1 MRYDGEH
8 KLQTRERVLDAAA
21 KAIRLSGPDKVGVAA
36 VMADAGLTH
45 GGFYAHFKSKDDLV
59 VAAIEHMLV
68 QARSRFAH
76 ETAGREPAEALRA
89 YIDFYLSKKH
99 RDARA
104 SGCPVAALASDSPR
118 LHDEAR
124 AAHARGVQTMAARIA
139 GLLKANGNADAHNL
153 ARSAVAELIGALALA
168 RIEPDA
174 KQSDE
179 VLAASKRALKRRL
192 GIDALH

>member
-89 YIDFYLSKKH
+89 YIDFYLSKKY

-139 GLLKANGNADAHNL
+139 GLLRANGNADAHNL